1 MDFLKR
7 TIDLARPMVT
17 CKSDDRLGI
26 VIDRL
31 ALASAHRVYVVDGDD
46 SELVGVVTLRDVIS
60 CFVYEP
66 PGHFDAY
73 FVFAIKDMLSQ

>member
-1 MDFLKR
+1 MDFLK
-7 TIDLARPMVT
+7 TIDPARPMVT
-17 CKSDDRLGI
+17 CKSDDQLGI
-26 VIDRL
+26 VLDRL
-31 ALASAHRVYVVDGDD
+31 ASASAHRVYVVDGDD

-73 FVFAIKDMLSQ
+73 FVFTMKDMLSQ